1 MTIQSRVVKQNY
13 TNKSKTMK
21 KVHRRKSPEGDGEW
35 APSERAYSKIFI
47 MVFTMLEMAA
57 DGPYRFGSKGLQVFR
72 KRQDQEWCSGR
83 SLNNVNPWFSDST
96 SPCPGD
102 KNEKPA
108 TCNASNV
115 PNKAL
120 RT

>member
-1 MTIQSRVVKQNY
+1 
-13 TNKSKTMK
+13 
-21 KVHRRKSPEGDGEW
+21 
-35 APSERAYSKIFI
+35 
-47 MVFTMLEMAA
+47 MLEI
-57 DGPYRFGSKGLQVFR
+57 DVDSRYRYGYKGLQVFR

-83 SLNNVNPWFSDST
+83 SLNNVDPWFSGST

-108 TCNASNV
+108 TYNAPNV